1 MILNVTIMLIQ
12 KYIGALVIMKKLPDE
27 SRMAKKSD
35 LKKMEKKIL
44 EKDRKE
50 DNKMYVKKSVK
61 RK

>member
-1 MILNVTIMLIQ
+1 
-12 KYIGALVIMKKLPDE
+12 MKKSKDE
-27 SRMAKKSD
+27 ERMVKQSD

-50 DNKMYVKKSVK
+50 DNKMYQKKSVK

>member
-1 MILNVTIMLIQ
+1 M
-12 KYIGALVIMKKLPDE
+12 KRSKDEERLVKQ
-27 SRMAKKSD
+27 SD

-50 DNKMYVKKSVK
+50 DNKMYQKKSVK